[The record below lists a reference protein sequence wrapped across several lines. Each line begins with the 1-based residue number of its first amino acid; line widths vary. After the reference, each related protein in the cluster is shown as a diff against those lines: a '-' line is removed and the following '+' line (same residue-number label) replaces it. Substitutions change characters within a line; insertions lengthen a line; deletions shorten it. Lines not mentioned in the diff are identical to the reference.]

1 VVALLGEDRFV
12 MLDLTE
18 KLRKGAV
25 KLHGEVQTFV
35 FDGATASPAEIL
47 DELRSVG
54 LMATFKLV
62 VIDNAA
68 KLMSG
73 GEEEEGAEVQASS
86 PGAGRKRGAS
96 KGARELFEGYC
107 QSPEPTA
114 VLIFRGEKWRAPKL
128 EAAIK
133 ACGGEITSCEP
144 MDDGHA
150 AGWAIARAKKQYGAV
165 LNEDAAL
172 AIVAAIGPDLARID
186 MECAKLATAALG
198 LSGAGG
204 EARITVE
211 LVDELTGRAREE
223 DAWKTQE
230 RFLVGDPELAL
241 RAIGEQIE
249 IARDEPVMLG
259 IMYLGIARKIDG
271 LCRGI
276 AAGDNPSFVA
286 KRLGIWGAMEGPLTK
301 VARRLTPSQ
310 SADLLRAAVE
320 CDARN
325 KSGRGDPRH
334 NVETLALR
342 FCAAVG

>member
-1 VVALLGEDRFV
+1 
-12 MLDLTE
+12 
-18 KLRKGAV
+18 
-25 KLHGEVQTFV
+25 
-35 FDGATASPAEIL
+35 
-47 DELRSVG
+47 
-54 LMATFKLV
+54 
-62 VIDNAA
+62 
-68 KLMSG
+68 
-73 GEEEEGAEVQASS
+73 
-86 PGAGRKRGAS
+86 
-96 KGARELFEGYC
+96 C

-114 VLIFRGEKWRAPKL
+114 VLIFRGEKWRSPKL

-133 ACGGEITSCEP
+133 ACGGEITACEA

-150 AGWAIARAKKQYGAV
+150 AGWAIVRSKKKYGV
-165 LNEDAAL
+165 TLDEDAAL
-172 AIVAAIGPDLARID
+172 AIVAAIGPDLARLD

-198 LSGAGG
+198 LAGEASGG
-204 EARITVE
+204 EPRITVD
-211 LVDELTGRAREE
+211 LVNELTGRAREE

-230 RFLVGDPELAL
+230 RFLVGDPETAL
-241 RAIGEQIE
+241 RAISEQIE
-249 IARDEPVMLG
+249 IARDDPVMLG
-259 IMYLGIARKIDG
+259 IMYLGIARKVDG

-325 KSGRGDPRH
+325 KSGRGEPRH

-342 FCAAVG
+342 FCAAMA